1 MTRKNEIQKELE
13 ELAPSLAKLK
23 TASQQDRKKI
33 PEGYFESLNAK
44 VESQIFDDGIAK
56 KENKTRVVKLWWFAG
71 AAVAASIALFVLTNT
86 SKVDISYPEL
96 ESLSAN
102 EKLVMD
108 ELDAYEMEYLLEVE
122 SIEEEIDAEELLL
135 EENNLEDLINI

>member
-1 MTRKNEIQKELE
+1 MTRKNEIQKELK
-13 ELAPSLAKLK
+13 ELAPCLAKLK
-23 TASQQDRKKI
+23 TASQQNSAEK
-33 PEGYFESLNAK
+33 PEGYFENLSAK
-44 VESQIFDDGIAK
+44 VESQIFEAGVAE
-56 KENKTRVVKLWWFAG
+56 KENKSRIVKLWWFTG
-71 AAVAASIALFVLTNT
+71 AAIAASIALFVLANT

-108 ELDAYEMEYLLEVE
+108 ELDTYEMEYLLEVE